1 MAELESGERRANIG
15 ELLEETRILLPGTQ
29 VFLSILL
36 TLPFTQRF
44 DKLDRAQ
51 TIVFLATVLTTLLA
65 LACFVMPAAYHRVAW
80 PVHHRDSFKAFAN
93 LFLVAGLVPFS
104 LSLVLTTYLVTSV
117 VLRDVAVAGTVV
129 VSVVVALV
137 WWIVPLARAHDWYR
151 HRRERAGRPIE
162 TEPTGGTS

>member
-1 MAELESGERRANIG
+1 MADIERGERRASIA

-93 LFLVAGLVPFS
+93 VFLIAGLVPFS
-104 LSLVLTTYLVTSV
+104 LSLVLTTYLVISV
-117 VLRDVAVAGTVV
+117 VFREVALAGTVV
-129 VSVVVALV
+129 IAVVVGLV
-137 WWIVPLARAHDWYR
+137 WWVVPLARAHDWYR
-151 HRRERAGRPIE
+151 RRRERAGRPIE
-162 TEPTGGTS
+162 AEPSGGTS